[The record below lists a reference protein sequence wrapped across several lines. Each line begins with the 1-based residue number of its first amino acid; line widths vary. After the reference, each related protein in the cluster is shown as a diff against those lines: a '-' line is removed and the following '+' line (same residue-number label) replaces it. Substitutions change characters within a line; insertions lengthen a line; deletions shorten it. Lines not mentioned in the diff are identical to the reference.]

1 MMEDI
6 IGTFRMIKVIR
17 RGHKKKSAYCRLL
30 KNPDM
35 FPLLE
40 GGGGAIINSKT
51 GEYYGII

>member
-1 MMEDI
+1 MMENI
-6 IGTFRMIKVIR
+6 IGKPRMIKVIR
-17 RGHKKKSAYCRLL
+17 RGHKKKSAYRRLL